1 MQMSHKAV
9 CSSAA
14 PSKASSR
21 WLRFVVGPLLVCVL
35 CSLFTGELAMSTIPQ
50 SERIIP
56 ETLNKDQTTEST
68 GYHSAGYNKVCL
80 SISQELQKLLWVMTG
95 ENTAVVLSRP
105 INTASIFGLQPNTP
119 AESVSIL
126 LDNKEMAI
134 AEKSSLPSLPNPE
147 VLDPAWE
154 PLIARL
160 VADGFELSEMQL
172 LFAGLGKNSFSP
184 AFMAAKVRELYGVNG
199 IGINQRPESTP
210 VLPDNYVQPLTDF
223 TLGSCIAFM
232 KQHAKTLAA
241 IEKKHGVP
249 ANVIIGLLLIET
261 GLGRD
266 LGNHSALRALG
277 SMASTTTPKVLGSGG
292 NGKQVQMVRAKSLPT
307 TLRDKS
313 NWAYNEVKAL
323 ISYGKANSLDIC
335 KIPGSIYG
343 AIGICQFMPSNIN
356 PYAKDGNGDGKVDV
370 FCVTDA
376 MYSVA
381 SYLEAHGW
389 RGAKSDIQ
397 KHQVIKTY
405 NKDNWYASSVLSSSK
420 QLALAQKGK
429 VSPNRHALAGISSR
443 PRSASGG
450 FLDPSLRNLRPVPAS
465 GKVKLLGNYQ
475 SLIP

>member
-9 CSSAA
+9 RFSIAA
-14 PSKASSR
+14 SGVLSR
-21 WLRFVVGPLLVCVL
+21 WSRFVVGPVLVCIL
-35 CSLFTGELAMSTIPQ
+35 CFLFTGELAMSTIPRP
-50 SERIIP
+50 ERIIP
-56 ETLNKDQTTEST
+56 ETLNKEQTQDSTEYS
-68 GYHSAGYNKVCL
+68 GAGYNKVCL

-105 INTASIFGLQPNTP
+105 INTASIFGLQANTP
-119 AESVSIL
+119 PEPVSLL
-126 LDNKEMAI
+126 LDAKEL
-134 AEKSSLPSLPNPE
+134 AETSSLTPLPNPE
-147 VLDPAWE
+147 ALDPAWE
-154 PLIARL
+154 PLIVRL
-160 VADGFELSEMQL
+160 VADGFELSEMQI

-199 IGINQRPESTP
+199 IGINQMPESSP
-210 VLPDNYVQPLTDF
+210 SLPDDYLSPLTDF
-223 TLGSCIAFM
+223 TLGSCLAFM
-232 KQHAKTLAA
+232 RQYSKTLSA

-266 LGNHSALRALG
+266 LGNHSALRALA
-277 SMASTTTPKVLGSGG
+277 SMASTNTPKVLGSFG
-292 NGKQVQMVRAKSLPT
+292 NGKQVQMVRAKSLPSI
-307 TLRDKS
+307 LKDKS

-323 ISYGKANSLDIC
+323 IRYGKANSLDIC

-343 AIGICQFMPSNIN
+343 AIGICQFMPSNIA
-356 PYAKDGNGDGKVDV
+356 PYAKDGNGNGKVDV

-443 PRSASGG
+443 PRSAAGS
-450 FLDPSLRNLRPVPAS
+450 FLDPSLRNLRPVPAA